1 MSLDIQQFALMSIFT
16 TPLQIGYFMGLLF
29 ALIFWYR
36 GYKEERHSDLFLGF
50 VVFFLAMTL
59 QDYTFG
65 FSGINYLWE
74 EMNGF
79 PRYFSLAFAPTV
91 WFYLRAQINR
101 TFRFSGKDWIH
112 FLPYFTYVAIGIF
125 VFLSGPTT
133 VDAFQ
138 NGKYAIVFIVIER
151 LAIWTSYI
159 YYFSQSLKLYKSY
172 RAWAENQFSNQE
184 TISFIWLRNF
194 IYIIV
199 IGEIFRWIWYW
210 MDVALDLKFEEDWW
224 WQLLTIMITLY
235 VGIEGYAQ
243 QQPNNLTFD
252 PNHTTNKSS
261 LPEIKHLI
269 TEPIQDE
276 TIKEETPLNNDI
288 DYAPWEVKLL
298 ELMTN
303 EKPYLDAELSLTDL
317 AKKLKTNTRILSAVI
332 NQCFGKNFNDFVNEY
347 RVTEFER
354 LAKSKDYKNLTIL
367 AIAYDCGFNSK
378 ATFNRSVKKL
388 RQVSPSELMSK

>member
-1 MSLDIQQFALMSIFT
+1 MSIFT

-36 GYKEERHSDLFLGF
+36 GFKEERHSDLFLGF

-101 TFRFSGKDWIH
+101 AFRFSGKDWLH
-112 FLPYFTYVAIGIF
+112 YLPYFTYVAISLF
-125 VFLSGPTT
+125 VFFSGTKT
-133 VDAFQ
+133 VYAFQ
-138 NGKYAIVFIVIER
+138 NGQFAIVISTIER

-159 YYFSQSLKLYKSY
+159 YYLYQSLKIYKSY
-172 RAWAENQFSNQE
+172 RTWAENQFSNQE

-194 IYIIV
+194 IYVIV
-199 IGEIFRWIWYW
+199 LGEIFRWIWYW
-210 MDVALDLKFEEDWW
+210 IDVALDLKFEEDWW

-252 PNHTTNKSS
+252 PNQTNNESS
-261 LPEIKHLI
+261 LPEIGHLI

-276 TIKEETPLNNDI
+276 PLKEETSLNNDI
-288 DYAPWEVKLL
+288 DYAPWEGKLL

-317 AKKLKTNTRILSAVI
+317 AKKLKTNTSILSAVI

-388 RQVSPSELMSK
+388 RQVSPSELMSKQVD